1 MNIASVQKH
10 LQRARG
16 TQYALNEFTSY
27 ILKIEF
33 SQEFPHL
40 NRKNISPSMSPQVVR
55 KEGSTSKAQPQAK
68 DGETQTRKLKREQP
82 PDDQS
87 CKMSGKI
94 YRAKKAEN

>member
-16 TQYALNEFTSY
+16 TQYALNEFTRY

-40 NRKNISPSMSPQVVR
+40 NRKNISPLMSPQVER

-68 DGETQTRKLKREQP
+68 DREAQNTRKPKSLRREKP
-82 PDDQS
+82 HLS
-87 CKMSGKI
+87 LGRI
-94 YRAKKAEN
+94 LVH